1 YAYLKEGELYLLK
14 SGNAALN
21 KPQYDL
27 GSFAKL
33 IQDSVARS
41 LQYSLVSTT
50 TETQIAVKE
59 VPFYEQK
66 YFLWICIFVGAI
78 TLFFF
83 SWKLL
88 QEKKN
93 GE

>member
-1 YAYLKEGELYLLK
+1 MFYARRLRIYTKE
-14 SGNAALN
+14 
-21 KPQYDL
+21 
-27 GSFAKL
+27 
-33 IQDSVARS
+33 
-41 LQYSLVSTT
+41 LV
-50 TETQIAVKE
+50 QAN
-59 VPFYEQK
+59 FYEQK

>member
-1 YAYLKEGELYLLK
+1 
-14 SGNAALN
+14 
-21 KPQYDL
+21 
-27 GSFAKL
+27 
-33 IQDSVARS
+33 
-41 LQYSLVSTT
+41 LVSST